1 MDIEKYLKAIQGSLN
16 SPSPAETIRRK
27 VIHRVKKDYERSLD
41 VDTFYLWKKGQT
53 TDVSLRLNTYNKK
66 YSTVVGDNQEFTGI
80 IDTPIQAGDVIYNPT
95 EDEYYIVINADQVDY
110 IYIKG
115 LLYKCNNT
123 LRWQD
128 DNGVVWE
135 YPVHSINTTQYNSGV
150 YQGKYEEHVTSQ
162 HKITITSDENTNALR
177 IDKRFFFGKN
187 TSVPEV
193 FRLTQHDSTSL
204 NYDNGLI
211 AITVLRDTYNENI
224 DDIKQR
230 ICNVKPF
237 PSETSKLSLSFIE
250 PAEVRIGAQKTV
262 TANKP
267 IAAWRVIESDYS
279 KLIKLIP
286 GEGKNAT
293 KCVVKI
299 PVSSEALKLA
309 EGNFTLE
316 FVDEDGQTGTHS
328 FIMTGGN

>member
-1 MDIEKYLKAIQGSLN
+1 MDIGTYLQAIQGSLN
-16 SPSPAETIRRK
+16 SPSPAETRRRK
-27 VIHRVKKDYERSLD
+27 VIHRVKKDFESSLD
-41 VDTFYLWKKGQT
+41 VDTFYIWKKGCL
-53 TDVSLRLNTYNKK
+53 TDIEIRLNTYNKK
-66 YSTVVGDNQEFTGI
+66 YSTVVGDEQEFTSI

-95 EDEYYIVINADQVDY
+95 EDEYYIVVNADQIDY

-128 DNGVVWE
+128 ADGTVWD

-162 HKITITSDENTNALR
+162 HKITITSDENTNALKV
-177 IDKRFFFGKN
+177 DKRFFFGKN

-211 AITVLRDTYNENI
+211 AITVLRDTYNKDT
-224 DDIKQR
+224 DDVKLR
-230 ICNVKPF
+230 ICDVKPLPIE
-237 PSETSKLSLSFIE
+237 PSDLSLTFVK
-250 PAEVRIGAQKTV
+250 PAEIRIGAQKTV
-262 TANKP
+262 TANEDIVSWKIVEP
-267 IAAWRVIESDYS
+267 DLSQFIR
-279 KLIKLIP
+279 LIP
-286 GEGKNAT
+286 GEGDNAV
-293 KCVVKI
+293 KCVIKI
-299 PVSSEALKLA
+299 PISSETLKYA
-309 EGNFTLE
+309 EHAFTLE
-316 FVDEDGQTGTHS
+316 FTSKDGRVGTQP